1 MVKKITVNTL
11 RKYKESNEKFSV
23 LTAYDYSTAKYI
35 DEAGIDVVL
44 IGDSLAMVA
53 LGYETT
59 NAIGVE
65 VNEYPATP
73 DVILKAIK
81 SKEDK

>member
-1 MVKKITVNTL
+1 MVKKITVKTIQ
-11 RKYKESNEKFSV
+11 KYKNDGEKFSV

-35 DEAGIDVVL
+35 DEAGIDIVL

-59 NAIGVE
+59 HSIGVE
-65 VNEYPATP
+65 EMS
-73 DVILKAIK
+73 ILQKPLL
-81 SKEDK
+81 KEFRTLW